1 MKNLVILDS
10 GHAEY
15 VEGKQAPDKSLR
27 EWDFNNQIQYK
38 LKKRCEDHNIDVYLT
53 NPSPK
58 GKDEMGLTKRAN
70 LANSYWSSKNKPNAL
85 FISIH
90 ANAHLSNFSS
100 ARGTETFVANNAST
114 NSKNAAKYIQN
125 EIVKEIKTI
134 DKDAK
139 DRGVKVEDFT
149 VIYKTNIPAILIEY
163 AFYTNE
169 EDLKILK
176 NNKDDLVEA
185 TMIGI
190 CKYFNIE
197 YKALTSNSN
206 NNNNNNNNNNSN
218 NTNNNTDTNIYYRVV
233 AGSYKDKSNAEDTVK
248 ELKKLGFDAFIVT
261 HNNKN

>member
-1 MKNLVILDS
+1 MKILVILDS

-27 EWDFNNQIQYK
+27 EWDFNNQMQYK

-58 GKDEMGLTKRAN
+58 GKDEIGLTKRSN
-70 LANSYWSSKNKPNAL
+70 LANSYWASKNKPNAL

-90 ANAHLSNFSS
+90 ANAHLSRFSL
-100 ARGTETFVANNAST
+100 ARGTETYVASNAST

-134 DKDAK
+134 DKNAK
-139 DRGVKVEDFT
+139 DRGVKVADFT
-149 VIYKTNIPAILIEY
+149 VIYKSNMPSILIEY

-169 EDLKILK
+169 DDLKILK

-190 CKYFNIE
+190 CKYFNIT
-197 YKALTSNSN
+197 YKAPKS
-206 NNNNNNNNNNSN
+206 
-218 NTNNNTDTNIYYRVV
+218 NTDNDTNTGIYYRVV
-233 AGSYKDKSNAEDTVK
+233 AGSYNDKSNAEKTVK
-248 ELKKLGFDAFIVT
+248 ELEKLGYDAFIVT
-261 HNNKN
+261 YTPEN